1 MGSYEI
7 VIRIAL
13 MYARGDLMPFPSNG
27 GIRKHF
33 SKAALSI
40 NLPEGEEKGSLFLV
54 KFLYISMVLLLI
66 LLIYT
71 WWILAC

>member
-40 NLPEGEEKGSLFLV
+40 NLPEGEKKAVYF
-54 KFLYISMVLLLI
+54 
-66 LLIYT
+66 
-71 WWILAC
+71 